1 MIAASCDSIHYRI
14 RNSVLRTLAV
24 LHTARI
30 SYSSATSR
38 FKVRTEFSPTHPIE
52 EITMSILMKRSALAG
67 SLALA
72 IAFGGAAA
80 FISAPGFAYDETS
93 TASINVDQ
101 QDVILKGY
109 DAVAYFKEG
118 APVQGSK
125 EFSASYE
132 GSTYLFA
139 SAENRDAFK
148 ADPAHYAP
156 QFGGFCAMGA
166 ALGKKL
172 DVDPS
177 QFKVVDGKLYLNVNA
192 DVFKKWETDIPGH
205 IAQANANWPGIK
217 DKAPNTL

>member
-1 MIAASCDSIHYRI
+1 MIAVLGASAYYRI
-14 RNSVLRTLAV
+14 RNSVLRSQVV
-24 LHTARI
+24 LQTARVT
-30 SYSSATSR
+30 YSAATSR
-38 FKVRTEFSPTHPIE
+38 FMALTEFSPTHPIE

-67 SLALA
+67 SLAIA
-72 IAFGGAAA
+72 IALGGAAA
-80 FISAPGFAYDETS
+80 FISAPAFAYDEAS

-101 QDVILKGY
+101 QGVILKGY
-109 DAVAYFKEG
+109 DAVAYFNKG

-125 EFSASYE
+125 QFSASYE

-139 SAENRDAFK
+139 SAENRDAFQ
-148 ADPAHYAP
+148 ANPTHYAP

-192 DVFKKWETDIPGH
+192 DVFKKWSTDIPGH
-205 IAQANANWPGIK
+205 NAQANANWPAIK
-217 DKAPNTL
+217 DKSPNTL

>member
-1 MIAASCDSIHYRI
+1 
-14 RNSVLRTLAV
+14 
-24 LHTARI
+24 
-30 SYSSATSR
+30 
-38 FKVRTEFSPTHPIE
+38 
-52 EITMSILMKRSALAG
+52 MSILMKRSVIAG
-67 SLALA
+67 SLAIA
-72 IAFGGAAA
+72 IALGGAAA
-80 FISAPGFAYDETS
+80 FISAPGYAYDEAS

-101 QDVILKGY
+101 KGVILKGY
-109 DAVAYFKEG
+109 DAVAYFNKG

-125 EFSASYE
+125 DFSVSYE

-148 ADPAHYAP
+148 GDPARYTP

-192 DVFKKWETDIPGH
+192 DVFKKWASDIPGH
-205 IAQANANWPGIK
+205 ITQANANWPGIK
-217 DKAPNTL
+217 DKSPNTL

>member
-1 MIAASCDSIHYRI
+1 
-14 RNSVLRTLAV
+14 
-24 LHTARI
+24 
-30 SYSSATSR
+30 
-38 FKVRTEFSPTHPIE
+38 
-52 EITMSILMKRSALAG
+52 MSIRIKQSALAG

-72 IAFGGAAA
+72 ISLGSAVA
-80 FISAPGFAYDETS
+80 FISAPGYAYDEAS

-101 QDVILKGY
+101 KGVILKGY
-109 DAVAYFKEG
+109 DAVAYFTKG
-118 APVQGSK
+118 APVLGSQ

-139 SAENRDAFK
+139 SAANRDAFQ
-148 ADPAHYAP
+148 ADPARYAP

-192 DVFKKWETDIPGH
+192 DVFKKWATDIPGN

-217 DKAPNTL
+217 DKAPKAL